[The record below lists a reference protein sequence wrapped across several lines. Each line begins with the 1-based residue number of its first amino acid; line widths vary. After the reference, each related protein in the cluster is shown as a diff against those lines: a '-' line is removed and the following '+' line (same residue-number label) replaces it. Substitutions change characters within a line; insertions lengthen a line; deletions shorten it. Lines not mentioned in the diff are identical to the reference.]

1 MEDAVKRGIPIFV
14 SESGVTEASGDGE
27 INEEETQK
35 WIDLMEQ
42 ERISWVFWSVSD
54 KNESC
59 SMLLPRATATGP
71 WADDVIKRSGHIV
84 KNLLTRYNP

>member
-1 MEDAVKRGIPIFV
+1 
-14 SESGVTEASGDGE
+14 
-27 INEEETQK
+27 
-35 WIDLMEQ
+35 MEQ

-84 KNLLTRYNP
+84 KNLLTRYNR